1 MSDADTMQMMVM
13 ALAAI
18 AFSAVVFALMYPLV
32 SGERQSDK
40 RLNGIIESRAKAVD
54 KHSAAE
60 MAANRRKAVAE
71 SLKEIEIRNKAR
83 EKLTIRL
90 QLQRAGWE
98 MPLRTFY
105 LASIVC
111 GAVVG
116 LITYM
121 SMPAGILGKV
131 VTVVAVFVGAFGLPR
146 WYLKRAVL
154 KRQIKFQR
162 ELANAIDVIVRGV
175 KSGLPL
181 NDCLGIIA
189 RESPEPLAGEF
200 REVVEQQRIGLPM
213 ADAFEKMI
221 ERMPIAEVK
230 FLAIVI
236 AIQQQS
242 GGNLSESLENLSAVL
257 RDRFKLQMKV
267 RALSAE
273 AKASAG
279 VLSSLPPAVMILLHF
294 ASPDYMVP
302 LFHTRAGNFL
312 ILISLIWMGMGVLV
326 MKKMIN
332 FKF

>member
-1 MSDADTMQMMVM
+1 MGDADTMQLMVM
-13 ALAAI
+13 ALAAV
-18 AFSAVVFALMYPLV
+18 AFSAVVFSLLYPWI
-32 SGERQSDK
+32 SSERESDK
-40 RLNGIIESRAKAVD
+40 RFQDVTESRVAKVE
-54 KHSAAE
+54 KVSAAE
-60 MAANRRKAVAE
+60 TAANRRKVVAE

-83 EKLTIRL
+83 EKVTLRH
-90 QLQRAGWE
+90 QLQRAGWD
-98 MPLRTFY
+98 MSVRHYYTL
-105 LASIVC
+105 SIGC
-111 GAVVG
+111 GALVG
-116 LITYM
+116 MLAHLSLPRGLFGLVIALV
-121 SMPAGILGKV
+121 AG
-131 VTVVAVFVGAFGLPR
+131 FVGVFGLPR

-162 ELANAIDVIVRGV
+162 ELANSIDVIVRGV

-189 RESPEPLAGEF
+189 RESPEPVAGEF

-213 ADAFEKMI
+213 AEAFEKMI
-221 ERMPIAEVK
+221 QRMPIAEVK

-242 GGNLSESLENLSAVL
+242 GGNLSESLENLSGVL
-257 RDRFKLQMKV
+257 RDRFRLQMKV

-294 ASPDYMVP
+294 ASPDYMMP
-302 LFHTRAGNFL
+302 LFNTRAGNFL
-312 ILISLIWMGMGVLV
+312 ILISLMWMGMGVLV